1 MNANLPEIEK
11 IPGWFTKADQITFS
25 ILLEMQ
31 STRGDILEIGVFKGK
46 SAIFLEHFRKCDEF
60 LHACDLFENETND
73 FENKNEVR
81 TSYFGLNRSDFE
93 KNFLQYHSSLPEIH
107 ECDSKA
113 LSIILNKNKFRFIHI
128 DGSHLYDFVRSDLDF
143 SISRI
148 RATDGVIAIDDF
160 RSAHTPGVAAAMWES
175 IKDRE
180 LVPIVI
186 TSTKAYLANP
196 TNKINLEFVGS
207 QLVKEGLEIE
217 WVHLGDTKLLRVVD
231 KFNGFENYRFIF
243 LRNLIP
249 PILIPSLRIFRVF
262 LGKLR

>member
-1 MNANLPEIEK
+1 MNAILPEIDK

-31 STRGDILEIGVFKGK
+31 STRGDILEVGVFKGK
-46 SAIFLEHFRKCDEF
+46 SAIFLEYFRKFDEILHVCDI
-60 LHACDLFENETND
+60 FETETND

-93 KNFLQYHSSLPEIH
+93 KNFLRYHKILPEIH

-113 LSIILNKNKFRFIHI
+113 LSITLNKNEFRFIHI

-175 IKDRE
+175 INGRE

-196 TNKINLEFVGS
+196 TNKIRLEFVES
-207 QLVKEGLEIE
+207 QLTKEGLEIE
-217 WVHLGDTKLLRVVD
+217 WVHQGETKFLRVVD
-231 KFNGFENYRFIF
+231 RFNGFENYRYVF

-249 PILIPSLRIFRVF
+249 PVIISSLRIFRTF
-262 LGKLR
+262 MGKLR